1 MGLAQLSTLKKRSVK
16 LKTINKLYKKKLK
29 DLSHIKILDFKK
41 EEVPLWTDAIAF
53 KNRDG
58 LIKFLKKIK
67 LSVES
72 FGFRFTYKN
81 HLKKKALTIKIHLRF
96 IINYFGYHHH

>member
-53 KNRDG
+53 KNSD
-58 LIKFLKKIK
+58 
-67 LSVES
+67 
-72 FGFRFTYKN
+72 
-81 HLKKKALTIKIHLRF
+81 
-96 IINYFGYHHH
+96 